1 MIKCL
6 INCYPSKG
14 KNSSAKKFSIVW
26 YKKKNSR
33 NFTLFYYFVLF
44 WFLLFTIHIKKLKLS
59 LLKFKVFTISMS
71 ILWLNTCYLLLFCCN
86 NSFLISL
93 FQILLNMTS
102 THGQSLTTNSVIT
115 LITRCFD
122 SYCNGSAAVKTAAQA
137 TVNQTLTSFC
147 IMLHETS
154 GGHEVSLVN
163 SNS

>member
-1 MIKCL
+1 
-6 INCYPSKG
+6 
-14 KNSSAKKFSIVW
+14 
-26 YKKKNSR
+26 
-33 NFTLFYYFVLF
+33 
-44 WFLLFTIHIKKLKLS
+44 
-59 LLKFKVFTISMS
+59 MS

-154 GGHEVSLVN
+154 GGREVSLVN